1 MTEQK
6 KTVNVLSNAT
16 KHYKAQIA
24 GDMNNFEVPEWDTTI
39 YYRTV
44 TNLKAETEIVE
55 LSRQGK
61 STEALVMSIIN
72 KARKE
77 DGSLMF
83 SKHDKDTFMNEV
95 DPKVVLRVASKLNG
109 DPLPQVSE
117 VAKN

>member
-72 KARKE
+72 KARKD

-83 SKHDKDTFMNEV
+83 SKHDKDVFMNEV
-95 DPKVVLRVASKLNG
+95 DPKVVLRVASRLNG

>member
-39 YYRTV
+39 YYRTI

-72 KARKE
+72 KARKD

-83 SKHDKDTFMNEV
+83 SKHDKDVFMNEV
-95 DPKVVLRVASKLNG
+95 DPKVVLRVASRLNG

>member
-1 MTEQK
+1 MTEEAK
-6 KTVNVLSNAT
+6 KVNVLSKAT

-72 KARKE
+72 KSRNE
-77 DGSLMF
+77 DGSMMF
-83 SKHDKDTFMNEV
+83 NKHDKSVFMNEV
-95 DPKVVLRVASKLNG
+95 DPKVILRVASRLNG
-109 DPLPQVSE
+109 DPLPEVSE
-117 VAKN
+117 VVKN

>member
-72 KARKE
+72 KARKD

-83 SKHDKDTFMNEV
+83 SKHDKDVFMNEV
-95 DPKVVLRVASKLNG
+95 DPKVVLRVASRLNG

-117 VAKN
+117 VVKN